1 MFIQDDLGVCCSI
14 DNIITIKK
22 LDSNLIEV
30 MYDKRVVTA
39 FFNTP
44 KRRDIIFEAIEGY
57 LDIIKLDDND
67 EVTSNILDIDD
78 SELGMN

>member
-1 MFIQDDLGVCCSI
+1 MCCSI
-14 DNIITIKK
+14 DIIITIKK

-44 KRRDIIFEAIEGY
+44 KRRDIIFGAIEEY